1 MQSESNIT
9 VRDDID
15 DINTNMYQPLSYPLS
30 FQVSL
35 TGFLMLEIVL
45 LEAGGWLSW
54 QVESTGSQVYAGP
67 PGGRILTSQPSR
79 APGVQFP
86 ELAPGQAGD
95 IPLPSLVTTRVLLGL
110 D

>member
-1 MQSESNIT
+1 ME
-9 VRDDID
+9 
-15 DINTNMYQPLSYPLS
+15 
-30 FQVSL
+30 
-35 TGFLMLEIVL
+35 LEGGRSTHYSTSISPQIRTWEDPRT